1 VCRAPYTGE
10 YGIFRVGNSAH
21 SLTCRHHS
29 TRLPNFVDP
38 DVEASDDE
46 DSNDE
51 DSDDEVVEAAIRMA
65 ERIDSGIP

>member
-1 VCRAPYTGE
+1 
-10 YGIFRVGNSAH
+10 
-21 SLTCRHHS
+21 
-29 TRLPNFVDP
+29 VDP